1 MKGECKMLDLMLEDN
16 KKVKILD
23 TEYTIVFTTAEKD
36 KILSDFA
43 GYCDYTV
50 KRIVIDCDSKQS
62 NLHDF
67 DRYVKQCLRHE
78 IVHAFLFESGLAY
91 NSNRDYPWAVNEEM
105 VDWIAFQGEKIYKAW
120 QEAGAV

>member
-1 MKGECKMLDLMLEDN
+1 MLLN
-16 KKVKILD
+16 KKVNILN
-23 TEYTIVFTTAEKD
+23 TEYTINFTTAEKD
-36 KILSDFA
+36 ERLSDLA

-50 KRIVIDCDSKQS
+50 KKIVIDCDSKESDLQ
-62 NLHDF
+62 DF
-67 DRYVKQCLRHE
+67 DVEMKRCIRHE

-91 NSNRDYPWAVNEEM
+91 NSNCDYPWAVNEEM